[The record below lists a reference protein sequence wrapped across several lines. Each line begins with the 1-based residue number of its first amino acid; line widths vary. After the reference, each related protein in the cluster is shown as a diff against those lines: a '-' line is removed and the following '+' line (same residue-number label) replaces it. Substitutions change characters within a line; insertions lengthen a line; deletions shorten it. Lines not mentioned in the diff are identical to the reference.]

1 MPQFEKGNT
10 FGRGRPK
17 GSPNKSTLILDE
29 LGREGI
35 EEVIRKVADAAREG
49 NMRAASIL
57 LARTWPRG
65 HGRPVVLDLPA
76 IETAEDIVQAH
87 AAVVAQM
94 AAGELT
100 PGEAATVGAVLETQR
115 RAIETCV
122 HEKLLQEREAEVAAR
137 PAPAPRPRA
146 A

>member
-35 EEVIRKVADAAREG
+35 EEVIRKVAEAAKDG

-57 LARTWPRG
+57 LARSWPRG
-65 HGRPVVLDLPA
+65 HGRPVVLDLPPV
-76 IETAEDIVQAH
+76 ETAGGVVQAH

-100 PGEAATVGAVLETQR
+100 PDEASTVGDVLETQR
-115 RAIETCV
+115 RAIETYV
-122 HEKLLQEREAEVAAR
+122 HEKLLREWEEKAGG
-137 PAPAPRPRA
+137 PDPKPRA
-146 A
+146 V